1 VFKRFLG
8 WLRGSSSGEPAA
20 VAPLAPMVSRAEL
33 VEALRAFLSA
43 RSRRK
48 IPAAAI
54 DPSAPLLERGYLD
67 SLAIVAFLAH
77 IHRTY
82 GVRIRAIQLGGALAT
97 LDALADFV
105 LTSRTSGSEPAAA
118 ASVPFHVPATRA
130 SEPVFVPAA
139 DVIARSQ
146 LTAFEKFVASRTA
159 REFAD
164 AAAFH
169 AFSVEEF
176 RTFWK
181 LFLEWSALEVA
192 GHPEPVCD
200 GDAIEHAKFFPALR
214 LSYARAL
221 LRDLGS
227 DDAPA
232 LTACTESGEPT
243 RLTRGE
249 LRRRV
254 CAAAGQLKTLGVRA
268 GDRVVAI
275 ANNDADA
282 VIACL
287 ASVALGAAWSAVSPD
302 LGREAVLARFE
313 QLAPAV
319 LFYSR
324 HYVEQGRTIDVT
336 PRAREILAGLPTVKL
351 VVSLGDDQPALA
363 TPVVQTSLRALER
376 GDALALAD
384 LELFPFDHPLFIL
397 FSSGTTGRPKCI
409 VHGAGGTLLEHV
421 KEHRL
426 HGDLRPDDKLFFH
439 TTCAWMMWNWQ
450 LSALA
455 VGAEIVLYAGAVSY
469 PDTDALWQLVARER
483 VTVFGTS
490 PAFLQFTQTADV
502 HPSQRAELSRL
513 RAILSTGAMLPDT
526 AFDWILAEVAR
537 VPVQS
542 ISGGTDIIGCFLLGH
557 PNLPVYAGE
566 LQAKSLGLDV
576 RALGATAEAPIG
588 ELVCANPFPSRPLGL
603 FADPAGERFHEA
615 YFAQN
620 PGLWTHGD
628 RFEWTARGTGRIHG
642 RSDGVMNVRG
652 VRIGPAEIYG
662 ALAGIE
668 NVVEAMAVEQI
679 DRTQGADGRMLL
691 LVVLDGGRGLDA
703 ELASKVREAI
713 TTRCSPA
720 HVPDTIIQ
728 VTELPTT
735 HNGKRAER
743 AARDAANGLPVVNV
757 QSLRNPACLAEI
769 SAALAAP
776 ARTW

>member
-1 VFKRFLG
+1 
-8 WLRGSSSGEPAA
+8 
-20 VAPLAPMVSRAEL
+20 MVSREEL
-33 VEALRAFLSA
+33 VEALRTFLA
-43 RSRRK
+43 AKSRRK
-48 IPAAAI
+48 IPAASIEPA
-54 DPSAPLLERGYLD
+54 APLLERGYLD

-77 IHRTY
+77 IQRTY
-82 GVRIRAIQLGGALAT
+82 GVRIRAIQLGGALRT
-97 LDALADFV
+97 LDAIADFV
-105 LTSRTSGSEPAAA
+105 LTSRTSGSEPAGA
-118 ASVPFHVPATRA
+118 ASIPFHVPATRA
-130 SEPVFVPAA
+130 SAPIFVPTAK
-139 DVIARSQ
+139 VVARSQ
-146 LTAFEKFVASRTA
+146 MTEFRKFVASRTK
-159 REFAD
+159 RSFDD
-164 AAAFH
+164 APEFH
-169 AFSVEEF
+169 AFSVEDF

-181 LFLEWSALEVA
+181 LFLEWSALPVS
-192 GHPEPVCD
+192 GQSEPVCE
-200 GDAIEHAKFFPALR
+200 GDAIEHAKFFPQLG
-214 LSYARAL
+214 LNYTQAL
-221 LRDLGS
+221 LRDLG
-227 DDAPA
+227 DDAAPA
-232 LTACTESGEPT
+232 LSACNESGETT

-249 LRRRV
+249 LRHRV
-254 CAAAGQLKTLGVRA
+254 CAAAGRLRSLGVRS

-275 ANNDADA
+275 ASNDADA

-287 ASVALGAAWSAVSPD
+287 ATVALGAAWSAVSPD
-302 LGREAVLARFE
+302 LGRDAVLARFE

-319 LFYSR
+319 LFFSSN
-324 HYVEQGRTIDVT
+324 YVEQGRTIDVT
-336 PRAREILAGLPTVKL
+336 PQAHEILAGLPTVKL
-351 VVSLGDDQPALA
+351 VVSLGDDQPALSDRQ
-363 TPVVQTSLRALER
+363 QTSLRALER
-376 GDALALAD
+376 GEPLALAE
-384 LELFPFDHPLFIL
+384 LEQFPFNHPLFIL

-409 VHGAGGTLLEHV
+409 IHGAGGTLLEHV

-426 HGDLRPDDKLFFH
+426 HGDLRPADKLFFH

-455 VGAEIVLYAGAVSY
+455 VGTEIVLYAGAVSY

-502 HPSQRAELSRL
+502 HPSKRADLSRV
-513 RAILSTGAMLPDT
+513 RAVLSTGAMLPDT
-526 AFDWILAEVAR
+526 AFDWVIAEVGR

-542 ISGGTDIIGCFLLGH
+542 ISGGTDIIGCFLLGN

-603 FADPAGERFHEA
+603 FADPTGERFHDA

-662 ALAGIE
+662 ALAGVEDVI
-668 NVVEAMAVEQI
+668 EAMAVEQI
-679 DRTQGADGRMLL
+679 DRTQGSDGRMLL
-691 LVVLDGGRGLDA
+691 LLVLDATRTLD
-703 ELASKVREAI
+703 EQLASKVREAI
-713 TTRCSPA
+713 STRCSPA

-728 VTELPTT
+728 VKELPTT

-743 AARDAANGLPVVNV
+743 AARDVANGLPVVNV

-769 SAALAAP
+769 SAALEGP